1 MDLDQT
7 ITAQSGE
14 EMTSSYLHRRHWW
27 DYMILVCALGVFVL
41 SAAYAKRPPLA
52 INYGYAMM
60 LVGVM
65 LLFLV
70 AGGWALW
77 KCTRFA

>member
-1 MDLDQT
+1 
-7 ITAQSGE
+7 
-14 EMTSSYLHRRHWW
+14 
-27 DYMILVCALGVFVL
+27 MILVCALGVFVL
-41 SAAYAKRPPLA
+41 SAAYAMRPPLA